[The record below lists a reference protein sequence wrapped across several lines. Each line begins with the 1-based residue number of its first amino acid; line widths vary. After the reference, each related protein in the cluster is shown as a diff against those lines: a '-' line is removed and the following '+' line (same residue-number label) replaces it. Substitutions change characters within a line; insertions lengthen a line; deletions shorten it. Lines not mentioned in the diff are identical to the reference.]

1 MEARELE
8 YEERLKIYEQAKK
21 KSFFLRWLRCKH
33 KFMYLGL
40 YKQHKLWF
48 CEECGME
55 KFK

>member
-21 KSFFLRWLRCKH
+21 KSFFLRRLRCKH

-40 YKQHKLWF
+40 YRQHKLWF
-48 CEECGME
+48 CGKCGME